1 MVTDMIKPIREHHNK
16 HMLIPS
22 QCYLMETRDEVTKIS
37 RQCVETLQEEPKL
50 KWKKSNIPHP

>member
-1 MVTDMIKPIREHHNK
+1 MIKPIREHHNK